1 MILNYSLFA
10 THLSTKEKKLLKVI
24 ITMVMATI
32 VIVTM
37 VMAPMVI
44 VTMVMVT
51 LVMVIK

>member
-24 ITMVMATI
+24 ITMVMAT
-32 VIVTM
+32 
-37 VMAPMVI
+37 MVI